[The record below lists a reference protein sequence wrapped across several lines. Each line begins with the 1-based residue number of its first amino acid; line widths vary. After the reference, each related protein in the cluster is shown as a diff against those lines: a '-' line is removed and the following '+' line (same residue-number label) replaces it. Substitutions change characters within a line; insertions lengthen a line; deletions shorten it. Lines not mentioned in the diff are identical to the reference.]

1 MNKFHKDMIGRPQN
15 AFQISSVRMGGFKP
29 KLLGGEKGRQSLSTL
44 NYRFWFLSP
53 ASGWFVEWAFKQ
65 IMANMGRYHVRH
77 HVANPLI
84 ARPQS
89 SYNKMIQPPDRIVYR
104 KGSKPSG
111 NTASF
116 LSAQEIK

>member
-1 MNKFHKDMIGRPQN
+1 MNKFHKDWETLKCFSDLICRKEG
-15 AFQISSVRMGGFKP
+15 IKP
-29 KLLGGEKGRQSLSTL
+29 KLFFHVGKGEGNSVKPK

-89 SYNKMIQPPDRIVYR
+89 SYNKMIQPPDRMI
-104 KGSKPSG
+104 
-111 NTASF
+111 
-116 LSAQEIK
+116 EI

>member
-1 MNKFHKDMIGRPQN
+1 MVPR
-15 AFQISSVRMGGFKP
+15 
-29 KLLGGEKGRQSLSTL
+29 
-44 NYRFWFLSP
+44 P

-89 SYNKMIQPPDRIVYR
+89 SYNTMIQPPDRMTDIDIGKDPKLKLR
-104 KGSKPSG
+104 NPSG
-111 NTASF
+111 NTANF

>member
-1 MNKFHKDMIGRPQN
+1 MLFRFYLSNGGGGGRTKTSFFHVGKGERN
-15 AFQISSVRMGGFKP
+15 SVKP
-29 KLLGGEKGRQSLSTL
+29 K

-65 IMANMGRYHVRH
+65 IMANMGRYHARH

-89 SYNKMIQPPDRIVYR
+89 SYNKMIQPPD
-104 KGSKPSG
+104 PS
-111 NTASF
+111 
-116 LSAQEIK
+116 LSAQK

>member
-1 MNKFHKDMIGRPQN
+1 MDTAKS
-15 AFQISSVRMGGFKP
+15 AKP
-29 KLLGGEKGRQSLSTL
+29 K

-89 SYNKMIQPPDRIVYR
+89 SYNKMIQPPD
-104 KGSKPSG
+104 PS
-111 NTASF
+111 
-116 LSAQEIK
+116 LSAQYSSYISLFRAPSANYCDMI